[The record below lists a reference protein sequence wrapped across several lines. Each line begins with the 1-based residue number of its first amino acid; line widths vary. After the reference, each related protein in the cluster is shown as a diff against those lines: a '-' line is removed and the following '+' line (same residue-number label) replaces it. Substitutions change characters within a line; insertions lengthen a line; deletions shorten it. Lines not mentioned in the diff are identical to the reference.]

1 MKHIFAIIILAVA
14 AAFALSAC
22 KKVGSATTPT
32 AEAVLVADSAS
43 APESDITKLVD
54 EPLPEG
60 FPELADMYG
69 SLFAEVVDLRLTLY
83 HADGR
88 AKSFMNSVF
97 SNVEEIWWVHSIKD
111 GVEVELY
118 SGRII
123 RTTFDSSGSTIEE
136 EGMMWK
142 DHVYYTPD
150 QIESLKTAIVEL
162 RDERDRHKSQ
172 IAKITTECLSAAD
185 GALRFHLDGCSVES
199 GEYDSTNGFS
209 FVLDGNQVDVIYD
222 EFFLIGKSE
231 IVPKTIMGDEDS
243 SKRSYAIDGKMYVED
258 RETRNTIVS

>member
-1 MKHIFAIIILAVA
+1 MKHIFAIIIIAAA

-22 KKVGSATTPT
+22 KKVGSATPM
-32 AEAVLVADSAS
+32 AETVLVADSAS
-43 APESDITKLVD
+43 APESDISKPAD

-97 SNVEEIWWVHSIKD
+97 SNVDEIWSVHSID
-111 GVEVELY
+111 GGVEVELY
-118 SGRII
+118 SGRKI

-136 EGMMWK
+136 EGMVWK

-162 RDERDRHKSQ
+162 RDERDRSKQ
-172 IAKITTECLSAAD
+172 EIAKMTTECLSAAD

-209 FVLDGNQVDVIYD
+209 FVLDGNQVDVINDKFY
-222 EFFLIGKSE
+222 LIGKSE

-258 RETRNTIVS
+258 RETRNTIAS